1 MQQKQKTVF
10 LTQTAKQQM
19 LEHSSSTD
27 VEVCGLL
34 GGDGNKVRHYYPV
47 KNISEQ
53 PACSFFMSPQGQ
65 LNAMREMNELGE
77 EIVGIFH
84 SHPASEAIPSQ
95 TDLEQATYPDVINFI
110 VSMRDNPGKLNSF
123 RYEGNNFSR
132 ITIRQKA
139 C

>member
-10 LTQTAKQQM
+10 LTQIAKQQM

-47 KNISEQ
+47 ENISDQ

-65 LNAMREMNELGE
+65 LDAMQIMSKRNEGL
-77 EIVGIFH
+77 VGIFH
-84 SHPASEAIPSQ
+84 SHPGSAAQPSQ
-95 TDLEQATYPDVINFI
+95 KDLELAAYPDVINFI
-110 VSMRDNPGKLNSF
+110 VSLRDNPKKLNSF

-132 ITIRQKA
+132 ITIRELSS
-139 C
+139 